1 MLYKQNRRKFRR
13 FISVYFAIILLLF
26 CYYFAIVLLLFCYCF
41 AIVRYC
47 FAIVRYCFVIVL
59 LLFVCC
65 RVFTLY
71 SYFFFRLFLF
81 NAVRCPPFPP

>member
-26 CYYFAIVLLLFCYCF
+26 CYCFAIVLLLFCYCF

-47 FAIVRYCFVIVL
+47 FVIVL
-59 LLFVCC
+59 LLFCYCFVIVCLLPC
-65 RVFTLY
+65 FYAVFL
-71 SYFFFRLFLF
+71 LFLSF
-81 NAVRCPPFPP
+81 ISV